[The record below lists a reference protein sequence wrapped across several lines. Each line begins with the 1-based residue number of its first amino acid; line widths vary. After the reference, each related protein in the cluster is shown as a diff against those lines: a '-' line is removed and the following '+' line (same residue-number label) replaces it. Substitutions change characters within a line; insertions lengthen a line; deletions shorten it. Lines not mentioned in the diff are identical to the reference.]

1 MKTAKLTLLRQ
12 AWGEPNEGPKSI
24 WLCDRCYRAIRSQTI
39 PKFSRASGFR
49 LRDVPEELAAL
60 NRIEARLVGLGISF
74 TTCVNLYRDE
84 QEFTRGNAINYW
96 NEPGEVVREL
106 PRPLKSCGVVFL
118 AAKSDKATNYF
129 RIPSIPVTD
138 DEVQALRGHVQQ
150 LNSVNA
156 NTENSSLNAE
166 NIGLVS
172 NLGEDVNFKKQV
184 IGLLTALVILKRTI

>member
-129 RIPSIPVTD
+129 RVRHHL
-138 DEVQALRGHVQQ
+138 VRRALRWLIDNKPLYEIVSISEQ
-150 LNSVNA
+150 NS
-156 NTENSSLNAE
+156 
-166 NIGLVS
+166 
-172 NLGEDVNFKKQV
+172 K
-184 IGLLTALVILKRTI
+184 ILKI

>member
-1 MKTAKLTLLRQ
+1 MD
-12 AWGEPNEGPKSI
+12 EE
-24 WLCDRCYRAIRSQTI
+24 I
-39 PKFSRASGFR
+39 PR
-49 LRDVPEELAAL
+49 
-60 NRIEARLVGLGISF
+60 
-74 TTCVNLYRDE
+74 
-84 QEFTRGNAINYW
+84 
-96 NEPGEVVREL
+96 
-106 PRPLKSCGVVFL
+106 
-118 AAKSDKATNYF
+118 
-129 RIPSIPVTD
+129 IPVTD